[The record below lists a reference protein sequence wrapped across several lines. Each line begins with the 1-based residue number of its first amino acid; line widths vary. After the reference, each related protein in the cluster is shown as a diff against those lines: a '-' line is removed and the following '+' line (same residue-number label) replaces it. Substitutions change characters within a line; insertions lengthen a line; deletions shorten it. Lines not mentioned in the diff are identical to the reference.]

1 MPRDEKLAYI
11 VDNLRNLPD
20 DIAEEAVDL
29 LVQAREV
36 EYAVVLA
43 REKGMIGRAIQV
55 LVDEGDYLW
64 AALIAKNAGLR
75 EEAERL
81 YQEGLSFYVDMEMY
95 GRAIS
100 AAIALGMPGEEIDA
114 LFRKGIEVESRGMD
128 LSLGRAMLDS
138 AMESLE
144 ISLIGRDDRI
154 SQQVKEGLAEERK
167 RWADKKEKREPPGP

>member
-1 MPRDEKLAYI
+1 MPRDEKISYI

-20 DIAEEAVDL
+20 DIAEEAVEV
-29 LVQAREV
+29 LVQAKEI

-43 REKGMIGRAIQV
+43 REKGMIRRAIQI

-64 AALIAKNAGLR
+64 AALIAKNAGLP

-81 YQEGLSFYVDMEMY
+81 YQEGLSFYIDMEMY

-100 AAIALGMPGEEIDA
+100 AATALRMPQEEIDA

-128 LSLGRAMLDS
+128 LSRGRAILDS

-144 ISLIGRDDRI
+144 ISLIGRDDGI
-154 SQQVKEGLAEERK
+154 SQQVREGLAEERK
-167 RWADKKEKREPPGP
+167 RWADKEEKREAPEP

>member
-1 MPRDEKLAYI
+1 MPRDEKVSY
-11 VDNLRNLPD
+11 VVNNMRNIPD
-20 DIAEEAVDL
+20 DIAEEAVEV
-29 LVQAREV
+29 LVQAKEI

-43 REKGMIGRAIQV
+43 REKCMIRRAIQI
-55 LVDEGDYLW
+55 LIDEGDYLW
-64 AALIAKNAGLR
+64 AALIAKNAGLP

-81 YQEGLSFYVDMEMY
+81 YQEGLSFYIDLEMY

-100 AAIALGMPGEEIDA
+100 AATALRMPQEEIDA

-128 LSLGRAMLDS
+128 LSRSRAMLDC

-154 SQQVKEGLAEERK
+154 SQQVRDGLAEERK
-167 RWADKKEKREPPGP
+167 RWAEGEEKREAPGP